1 MRSLSVNLDHI
12 ATLREARKTSYPSIT
27 TAAGICEVA
36 GADGI
41 TLHLREDRR
50 HIKDRDL
57 EIIRNITLLPLTLEM
72 APTEEILEIATINKP
87 DAVTLVPE
95 RRMEIT
101 TEGGLDLTKDQKK
114 ILSIIQELKR
124 QNIKVCLFL
133 EPIIEQIKIAKE
145 LGADAVEIHTGKY
158 AVLFDRFN
166 PSKYQEELNHIKE
179 SVEYGVSIGL
189 QMNAGHGIHYHNVR
203 PLAKIPEISE
213 FSIGHSIVS
222 RSIFVGLERAIKEM
236 AELIRNP

>member
-1 MRSLSVNLDHI
+1 
-12 ATLREARKTSYPSIT
+12 
-27 TAAGICEVA
+27 
-36 GADGI
+36 
-41 TLHLREDRR
+41 
-50 HIKDRDL
+50 
-57 EIIRNITLLPLTLEM
+57 M
-72 APTEEILEIATINKP
+72 APTEEMLEIATRNKP

-114 ILSIIQELKR
+114 IFSIIQELKR
-124 QNIKVCLFL
+124 QSIKVCLFL